1 MSFSVG
7 DAEARIIDEVSVT
20 DSLFSVEIVV
30 VEEGATSWV
39 VALSSADVGGAVF
52 VVADS
57 CDDGPESTPDDE
69 DSTAGS
75 TKSIEIVQVHSSH

>member
-1 MSFSVG
+1 MTFSVG
-7 DAEARIIDEVSVT
+7 EARIIDEVSVA

-39 VALSSADVGGAVF
+39 VALSSVDVASAVS

-57 CDDGPESTPDDE
+57 CDDGPESAPDDA
-69 DSTAGS
+69 DSTTGS
-75 TKSIEIVQVHSSH
+75 TKSIEIVQVHGSH

>member
-7 DAEARIIDEVSVT
+7 VAEAKIIEVSVP

-30 VEEGATSWV
+30 LEEGATTWA
-39 VALSSADVGGAVF
+39 VALSSADVTGGVS

-57 CDDGPESTPDDE
+57 CDVGPDSAPDDE

-75 TKSIEIVQVHSSH
+75 TKSIEIVQVHGSH